1 MLVSSVSG
9 VGSDEA
15 LTAIDRADSA
25 IVLAYRAVLEAEG
38 AGANVSGL
46 LEELN
51 FGAEAL
57 ATANMLYRVGNF
69 DGAVNFA
76 DLCYDSVVDVAA
88 KADEA
93 VRLAEFEGKNQL
105 YLTSAASTLGVCSVV
120 LGGVFGWRVFK
131 RRYFRRVLETKP
143 EVVSNES

>member
-15 LTAIDRADSA
+15 LIAIDRADSA

-69 DGAVNFA
+69 GEAVNFA
-76 DLCYDSVVDVAA
+76 DLCYDSVVGVAA

-93 VRLAEFEGKNQL
+93 VRLAEFEGKGQF
-105 YLTSAASTLGVCSVV
+105 YVTSAASTLGVCCVV